1 MRLSK
6 RSEYGMRALIDLAF
20 IYDQGPI
27 HVEDIADRENMPV
40 KFLQQ
45 LLLTLKNAGI
55 LHSKKGANGG
65 YYLARVPEEITL
77 GEVIRVLDGP
87 LAPIHCV
94 SEMAYEECN
103 CPVGEEHCGL
113 RMIMG
118 EVREAIAGI
127 LDHATL
133 ADVCDHAVSPLESE
147 NPGTTR
153 AT

>member
-6 RSEYGMRALIDLAF
+6 RSEYGVRALIDLAF

-27 HVEDIADRENMPV
+27 RIEDIADREKMPV

-45 LLLTLKNAGI
+45 VLLTLKHAGI

-65 YYLARVPEEITL
+65 YYLARVPQEITL

-87 LAPIHCV
+87 LAPIRCV

-103 CPVGEEHCGL
+103 CPVGEEKCGL
-113 RMIMG
+113 RIIMG
-118 EVREAIAGI
+118 EVRDAIAGI
-127 LDHATL
+127 LDNTTL
-133 ADVCDHAVSPLESE
+133 ADVCDHAASPLESE
-147 NPGTTR
+147 TSGSIK